1 MRKKIK
7 LALLKLYFNLDIAVH
22 LFITYKNIVLK
33 IFKYKMKNN
42 CAPEKKLKST
52 PDHEKISFNTIN
64 NSFNYNICPE

>member
-7 LALLKLYFNLDIAVH
+7 LALLKLYFNLDIAVQ

-42 CAPEKKLKST
+42 SALEKKLKST
-52 PDHEKISFNTIN
+52 PEYEKISFNTIN